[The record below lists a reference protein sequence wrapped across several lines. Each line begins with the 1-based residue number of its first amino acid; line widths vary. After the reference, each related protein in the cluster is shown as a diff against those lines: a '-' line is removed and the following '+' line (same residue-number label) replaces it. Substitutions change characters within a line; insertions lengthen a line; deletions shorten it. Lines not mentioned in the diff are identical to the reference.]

1 VENENYLGLHIFRFY
16 IKCPRCIA
24 EIAFKVRDED
34 FISRALLRELLN
46 YLHFAEIQERTTTK
60 MNLFYG
66 LLNNLRVNRHRSH
79 HVNQFHTHCLPV
91 CVHEHT

>member
-46 YLHFAEIQERTTTK
+46 YLHFAEIQE
-60 MNLFYG
+60 
-66 LLNNLRVNRHRSH
+66 
-79 HVNQFHTHCLPV
+79 
-91 CVHEHT
+91 